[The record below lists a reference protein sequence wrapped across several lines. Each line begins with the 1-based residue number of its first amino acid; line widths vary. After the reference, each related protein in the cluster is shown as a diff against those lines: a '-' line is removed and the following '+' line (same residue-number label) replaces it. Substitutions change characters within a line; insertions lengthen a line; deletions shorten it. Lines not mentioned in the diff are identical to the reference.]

1 MATTPHAPSAWERIT
16 APLRSGPTAYGFLG
30 LYAAVCTWL
39 LLSNPR
45 TGLRTDIVF
54 VFFLLLMLVV
64 FRSRVSRLFKIGMA
78 VAMLGIVLPIF
89 GTLNPFYIDVATQAG
104 IFVTLALGLNVVV
117 GFAGLLDLGYVAFFA
132 VGAYLWG
139 IFSTPQITEINPAFS
154 PVAPILFYPFI
165 LVGLVAGGL
174 FGVLLGLPV
183 LRLRGDYLAIVTL
196 GFGEVIRV
204 LANNLDKPVN
214 ITNGSQGIR
223 DIERPPLFFAEL
235 ARGLGFTLNDNQ
247 LYQQFFYFL
256 VLLIVLIVVI
266 VVGRL
271 KSSRI
276 GRAWEAIREDETA
289 AIAQGIPLVRMK
301 LLAFAVGASFAGAM
315 GVIFAAKQLFINPPT
330 FDLVR
335 SINILSMVILGGMGS
350 IPGVILGAVLVTLL
364 DLQILPRT
372 ATVLREAQDA
382 GFPIPE
388 TFDPTQ
394 YQRLL
399 FGLLLILMMIFRP
412 EGILPDE
419 RRSEELH
426 ADTPDAPP
434 PPAEPAG
441 HVGAQR
447 DTPRRQEYH
456 QDLRRPHGGERCDAA
471 DRAGPDRE
479 RDRPERRRQDHLL
492 QHPHRDLQARWR
504 HGALRRQAD
513 RRPPPR

>member
-1 MATTPHAPSAWERIT
+1 MATPPPTSAWERIT
-16 APLRSGPTAYGFLG
+16 APLRSGPSAYGFLG

-54 VFFLLLMLVV
+54 VFFLLLMLFV
-64 FRSRVSRLFKIGMA
+64 FRARVARVFKIGLA
-78 VAMLGIVLPIF
+78 VALLAIVLPLF
-89 GTLNPFYIDVATQAG
+89 GTLNPYYIDVATQAG

-139 IFSTPQITEINPAFS
+139 IFSTSQITLINPAAMPVS
-154 PVAPILFYPFI
+154 PLLFYLFI
-165 LVGLVAGGL
+165 PLGLLVGCL

-223 DIERPPLFFAEL
+223 DIARPPLFFASF
-235 ARGLGFTLNDNQ
+235 ARDTLGLKLNDNQ

-256 VLLIVLIVVI
+256 VLLIVLVV
-266 VVGRL
+266 VVVVSRL

-315 GVIFAAKQLFINPPT
+315 GVVFASKQLFINPPT
-330 FDLVR
+330 FDLLR

-350 IPGVILGAVLVTLL
+350 IPGVVLGAVLVTLL
-364 DLQILPRT
+364 DLQILPRIS
-372 ATVLREAQDA
+372 TVLREAQDA

-412 EGILPDE
+412 EGILPDQ
-419 RRSEELH
+419 RHSEELH
-426 ADTPDAPP
+426 DDAPP
-434 PPAEPAG
+434 PEAPATAAAEPVA
-441 HVGAQR
+441 
-447 DTPRRQEYH
+447 T
-456 QDLRRPHGGERCDAA
+456 
-471 DRAGPDRE
+471 
-479 RDRPERRRQDHLL
+479 
-492 QHPHRDLQARWR
+492 
-504 HGALRRQAD
+504 
-513 RRPPPR
+513 

>member
-1 MATTPHAPSAWERIT
+1 MATMTPPPTSAWERVKET
-16 APLRSGPTAYGFLG
+16 LSRGPTAYGFFG
-30 LYAAVCTWL
+30 LYAAICTWL

-45 TGLRTDIVF
+45 TSLGTDFVF
-54 VFFLLLMLVV
+54 VLFLLLLLFV
-64 FRSRVSRLFKIGMA
+64 FRSRVAQAFKIALG
-78 VAMLGIVLPIF
+78 VVMLVVVLPIF
-89 GTLNPFYIDVATQAG
+89 GALNPFYIDVATQAG
-104 IFVTLALGLNVVV
+104 IFVALALGLNVVV

-139 IFSTPQITEINPAFS
+139 ILSTPQITEINAAWS
-154 PVAPILFYPFI
+154 PVPPIMFYPFV
-165 LVGLVAGGL
+165 LFGLLAGGL

-204 LANNLDKPVN
+204 LANNLDKPIN

-223 DIERPPLFFAEL
+223 DIERPPLIFADFV
-235 ARGLGFTLNDNQ
+235 RSLGVTLNDNQ
-247 LYQQFFYFL
+247 LYQQFFYFVVL
-256 VLLIVLIVVI
+256 VIVLLVVLVVS
-266 VVGRL
+266 RL

-301 LLAFAVGASFAGAM
+301 LMAFAVGASFAGAM
-315 GVIFAAKQLFINPPT
+315 GVVFAAKQLFINPPT
-330 FDLVR
+330 FDLLR

-350 IPGVILGAVLVTLL
+350 IPGVMLGAVLVTLL
-364 DLQILPRT
+364 DLQILPRI

-382 GFPIPE
+382 GLPIPA

-419 RRSEELH
+419 RRSEELSSSN
-426 ADTPDAPP
+426 DPGIPDDIEKPP
-434 PPAEPAG
+434 PTLTEPE
-441 HVGAQR
+441 VGLK
-447 DTPRRQEYH
+447 P
-456 QDLRRPHGGERCDAA
+456 
-471 DRAGPDRE
+471 
-479 RDRPERRRQDHLL
+479 
-492 QHPHRDLQARWR
+492 
-504 HGALRRQAD
+504 
-513 RRPPPR
+513 

>member
-1 MATTPHAPSAWERIT
+1 MATTTQPTSAWGRVKAT
-16 APLRSGPTAYGFLG
+16 LSQGPTAYAFLG

-45 TGLRTDIVF
+45 TGLSSDIVF
-54 VFFLLLMLVV
+54 VLFLLLLLFV
-64 FRSRVSRLFKIGMA
+64 FRSKVARLFKIALG
-78 VAMLGIVLPIF
+78 VAMLVIVLPLF

-104 IFVTLALGLNVVV
+104 IFVALALGLNVVV

-139 IFSTPQITEINPAFS
+139 IFSTPQITLINPAWS
-154 PVAPILFYPFI
+154 PVPPIMFYPFI
-165 LVGLVAGGL
+165 LFGLIAGGV

-204 LANNLDKPVN
+204 LANNLDKPIN

-223 DIERPPLFFAEL
+223 DIERPPLVFADFL
-235 ARGLGFTLNDNQ
+235 RSMGVTLDDLQ
-247 LYQQFFYFL
+247 FYQQFFYF
-256 VLLIVLIVVI
+256 IVLAIVLVVI
-266 VVGRL
+266 VVVSRL

-315 GVIFAAKQLFINPPT
+315 GVVFAAKQLFINPPT
-330 FDLVR
+330 FDLLR

-350 IPGVILGAVLVTLL
+350 IPGVMLGAVLVTLL
-364 DLQILPRT
+364 DLQILPRI

-399 FGLLLILMMIFRP
+399 FGILLVLMMIFRP

-419 RRSEELH
+419 RRREEL
-426 ADTPDAPP
+426 AESDDPSVPDDI
-434 PPAEPAG
+434 E
-441 HVGAQR
+441 
-447 DTPRRQEYH
+447 
-456 QDLRRPHGGERCDAA
+456 
-471 DRAGPDRE
+471 
-479 RDRPERRRQDHLL
+479 
-492 QHPHRDLQARWR
+492 
-504 HGALRRQAD
+504 
-513 RRPPPR
+513 RPPPTYTEPEIGLKT